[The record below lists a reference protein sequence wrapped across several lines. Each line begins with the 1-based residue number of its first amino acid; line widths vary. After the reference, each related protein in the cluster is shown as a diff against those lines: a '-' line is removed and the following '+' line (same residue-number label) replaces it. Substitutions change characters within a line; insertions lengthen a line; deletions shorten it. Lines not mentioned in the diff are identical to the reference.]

1 MATPVL
7 GTAKRDIFLTL
18 GDFLTYC
25 SVFRIGNE
33 RKFPQW
39 YTNSKNKL
47 ARVMHAL
54 LVIHTL

>member
-33 RKFPQW
+33 RKFPQ
-39 YTNSKNKL
+39 
-47 ARVMHAL
+47 
-54 LVIHTL
+54 